1 MRIIF
6 AGTPSFAAA
15 HLEALPGKYSVVA
28 VYTQPDRRA
37 GRGKKLLPSPVKQ
50 LALDYGISVEQPLS
64 LKEPQEQEKLANYNA
79 DIMVVAAYGMLLP
92 EAVLDIPR
100 YGCINV
106 HASLLPRW
114 RGAAPVER
122 AIMAGDTETGVT
134 IMQMDA
140 GLDTGAMLHK
150 STCAI
155 SETETGDSLRDKLIE
170 IGRPALIETLDN
182 LAQRQQKAQQQDD
195 SQANYAKK
203 LDKSEACIDWR
214 QPAVEIERKVRA
226 FTSALACFSML
237 DGQRIRIV
245 SCKAWTG
252 DTPAQSPGT
261 IELLSSFRELDLPAA
276 CLKISCGQGYLV
288 VDALQLPGS
297 KAMALA
303 ALLNGKPDS
312 FATGM
317 CFDAEAPA
325 TSTASGR
332 Q

>member
-1 MRIIF
+1 LRIIF
-6 AGTPSFAAA
+6 AGTPAFAAA
-15 HLEALPGKYSVVA
+15 HLKALLGKYSVIA

-50 LALDYGISVEQPLS
+50 LALDKGINVEQPLS
-64 LKEPQEQEKLANYNA
+64 LKEPQEQEKLAAYNA

-92 EAVLDIPR
+92 EAVLNIPG

-122 AIMAGDTETGVT
+122 AIIAGDTETGVT

-140 GLDTGAMLHK
+140 GLDTGDMLHR
-150 STCAI
+150 STCRI
-155 SETETGDSLRDKLIE
+155 SETETGDSLREKLVA

-182 LAQRQQKAQQQDD
+182 IEQRQQQAQKQDD
-195 SQANYAKK
+195 SHANYARK
-203 LDKSEACIDWR
+203 LDKSEARIDWR
-214 QPAVEIERKVRA
+214 QPATEIERKVRA
-226 FTSALACFSML
+226 FTSSLACYTVM

-245 SCKAWTG
+245 SCKAWG
-252 DTPAQSPGT
+252 SDMPAQSAGT
-261 IELLSSFRELDLPAA
+261 VELLSSFEELDLPQA
-276 CLKISCGQGYLV
+276 CLKISSGRGYLI
-288 VDALQLPGS
+288 VDTVQLPGG
-297 KAMALA
+297 KAMSLA
-303 ALLNGKPDS
+303 ALLNGKPGY

-317 CFDAEAPA
+317 CLDEEASG
-325 TSTASGR
+325 TNTASGH